1 VTTVRQAAFDLLRGH
16 GMTTVFGNPGSTEL
30 PFLQDFPNDFD
41 YVLGLQEAVVVAMAD
56 GFAQASGRPTLVNL
70 HTAPG
75 VGHGM
80 GAIVNAQ
87 WNKSPLVVTAGQ
99 QVRAMMTMEALL
111 TNRDAVTLPRPAV
124 KWSYEPP
131 RAQDVPAA
139 LARATHLASLPPRGP
154 VFLSLPMDDWDHE
167 VDEGEIAHVL
177 ARRVSGRA
185 QPPSEA
191 VSELAGRLAAARN
204 PVLVIGGDVDA
215 AGGWDDAVALAERLG
230 VPVWSGPP
238 SGSGRVGFPED
249 HPQFRGLLPPAIA
262 LVSQTLA
269 DHDLIVVVGAPVFT
283 YYPYLPGPLLPEGA
297 ALVQVTSD
305 PDEAARAPMGDAIV
319 ADPALTLRA
328 LLHEVEESDREAP
341 AARPAAEPLADPGA
355 TPLTAT
361 AALDALAGVFPD
373 DGIAVNESPSNVLA
387 FRDRVRVNRPGSY
400 FFAAGGGLGFGLP
413 AAVGVQLAQPQRP
426 VVAVIGDGSAQYAIT
441 ALWTAVQRAVPV
453 TILILRNDEYA
464 ILKGFSDLQ
473 GTPNAPGLDVTGL
486 DAVAL
491 AGGYGMRARRV
502 DGRDELRDAFR
513 AAIASDAPELVEVG
527 IAPGMG

>member
-1 VTTVRQAAFDLLRGH
+1 MTTVRRAAFDLLRGH

-30 PFLQDFPNDFD
+30 PFLQDFPDDFG

-99 QVRAMMTMEALL
+99 QVRAMLTMEALL

-139 LARATHLASLPPRGP
+139 LARAIHLASLPPRGP
-154 VFLSLPMDDWDHE
+154 VFLSLPMDDWDQE
-167 VDEGEIAHVL
+167 ADEGETAHVL
-177 ARRVSGRA
+177 ARRVGGRA
-185 QPPSEA
+185 QPPSD
-191 VSELAGRLAAARN
+191 VVRDLAARLAAARN
-204 PVLVIGGDVDA
+204 PALVIGGDVDA
-215 AGGWDDAVALAERLG
+215 AGGWDDAVALAERARL
-230 VPVWSGPP
+230 PVWSGPP

-262 LVSQTLA
+262 LVSQALVG
-269 DHDLIVVVGAPVFT
+269 HDLILVVGAPVFT

-297 ALVQVTSD
+297 SLVQVTSD

-328 LLHEVEESDREAP
+328 LVEETEDSDRAVP
-341 AARPAAEPLADPGA
+341 PARPAPHPLAEPDA

-361 AALDALAGVFPD
+361 AALDVLAEVFPD
-373 DGIAVNESPSNVLA
+373 DAIAVNESPSNVLA
-387 FRDRVRVNRPGSY
+387 FRDRVRLNRPGSY

-426 VVAVIGDGSAQYAIT
+426 VVAVVGDGSAQYAIT
-441 ALWTAVQRAVPV
+441 ALWTAVQRAVPI

-473 GTPNAPGLDVTGL
+473 GTPNAPGLDVAGL

-491 AGGYGMRARRV
+491 AGGYGMNARRV
-502 DGRDELRDAFR
+502 DGREELRDALR
-513 AAIASDAPELVEVG
+513 EAVASGAPELLEVG